1 MKTRLIVFMIGI
13 STAVLGWP
21 TKEVEDGQFLPVRV
35 ASDRAPASVWYGAIT
50 VNPGQVFE
58 D

>member
-1 MKTRLIVFMIGI
+1 MKTRMIVFVIGI
-13 STAVLGWP
+13 ATVVLGCV
-21 TKEVEDGQFLPVRV
+21 TKEVQDDQFLNVRV
-35 ASDRAPASVWYGAIT
+35 ASYGSPASVWYGAIT

>member
-1 MKTRLIVFMIGI
+1 MKRRLIVFVIGI
-13 STAVLGWP
+13 VTAVLGWP
-21 TKEVEDGQFLPVRV
+21 TKEVADGQFLHIRV
-35 ASDRAPASVWYGAIT
+35 ASQNTPASVWYGAIT